1 MGIIF
6 EAFDGT
12 NWINKTGKMVRFTHG
27 LVARE
32 LEKIDFTLVNDDV
45 SVGQRVRAKRGTTT
59 FFEGVVYEKR
69 KKHAGRVEVEATA
82 YSDLILY
89 DRHVVFRLYDTGTT
103 AGAIIRDLAALEAGV
118 DVTNVDDGP
127 SLMSN
132 WAIENLPALQ
142 VMRSVARGTNYYIR
156 MRPGKVL
163 YFKPKAVGT
172 PVYTI
177 TQDKIIEAE
186 YSEDRW
192 RLKNRVI
199 YVGAG
204 GEVLADVS
212 EGGGDLPV
220 VVSDPFLADRN
231 EALRR
236 ANIRLALNKEYGRQL
251 KIVMGQNTFE
261 ASGIDLFSTVAVN
274 LPSLG
279 VSENMFVVEIEY
291 DPKSLQYTLTLGGKL
306 EFFEEFFS
314 ERIGGD
320 VAARFGGVSGEPELL
335 SALAAVSSEVG
346 GFARLSSSTK
356 HPVYINKPPLTLYN
370 ALNVTLN
377 SAGEAEL
384 VSGATSGS
392 FEVRLLPPSGL
403 TFISFV
409 EAYWDAYAGGGSVS
423 ASILDHDGNV
433 ILSVSDAVA
442 TRYIDLPRWPRGLN
456 HLTYRSASSWAASS
470 ASVSDVRLGPVGGW
484 CLKMTPS
491 TLGTYGT
498 ITYPASGSLGLALA
512 QFRYLRL
519 YLYGDYTN
527 NFNVKI
533 QLWQDATN
541 YLEGNIAVFPNEW
554 RKYEALIGTFM
565 KVGSPSTI
573 NAIKISS
580 PYILLIDSDHV
591 LLSHIYEVLRLK
603 FSLSRP
609 SAAAT
614 SPKVGAMR
622 VVWREGGA

>member
-1 MGIIF
+1 MGITL
-6 EAFDGT
+6 EVYDGAS
-12 NWINKTGKMVRFTHG
+12 WIDKTLKMVRFTHG
-27 LVARE
+27 LAARE

-45 SVGQRVRAKRGTTT
+45 SVGQRVRAKRGATI
-59 FFEGVVYEKR
+59 FFEGVVHERRKR
-69 KKHAGRVEVEATA
+69 HAERVEVEATA

-89 DRHVVFRLYDTGTT
+89 DRYVVFRSYATGTT
-103 AGAIIRDLAALEAGV
+103 AGAIIRDLANLETGV
-118 DVTNVDDGP
+118 NITNVDDGP
-127 SLMSN
+127 SLMAN
-132 WAIENLPALQ
+132 WAVENLPALQ

-156 MRPGKVL
+156 MRPGKIL
-163 YFKPKAVGT
+163 YFKPKTVGT
-172 PVYTI
+172 PIYTI

-212 EGGGDLPV
+212 EGAGDLPV
-220 VVSDPFLADRN
+220 VVSDPFLTDRN

-251 KIVMGQNTFE
+251 KIVMSQSTFE

-274 LPSLG
+274 LPSIG
-279 VSENMFVVEIEY
+279 VNENMFVVEIEY
-291 DPKSLQYTLTLGGKL
+291 DPRRLQYTLTLGGKL
-306 EFFEEFFS
+306 EFFEEFLS
-314 ERIGGD
+314 ERVGGD

-335 SALAAVSSEVG
+335 SALATVSSELEG
-346 GFARLSSSTK
+346 YTK
-356 HPVYINKPPLTLYN
+356 VSASMRHPAYVNKPPLTLYN

-377 SAGEAEL
+377 ESGEAVL

-392 FEVRLLPPSGL
+392 FEARLLPPSGL
-403 TFISFV
+403 MFVSFV
-409 EAYWDAYAGGGSVS
+409 EAYWDAYAEGGSVS
-423 ASILDHDGNV
+423 ASILDPDGNT
-433 ILSVSDAVA
+433 ILNVADAVA
-442 TRYIDLPRWPRGLN
+442 TRRIILPRWPRTLN
-456 HLTYRSASSWAASS
+456 HLTYRSASGWAASG
-470 ASVSDVRLGPVGGW
+470 ATVSDVRLGPVGGW
-484 CLKMTPS
+484 CLKMVPA

-498 ITYPASGSLGLALA
+498 ITYPATGGLNINLA

-527 NFNVKI
+527 KFTVKI
-533 QLWQDATN
+533 QLWQDASN
-541 YLEGNIAVFPNEW
+541 YLEGGLAVFPSEW
-554 RKYEALIGTFM
+554 RKYEAVIKTFM

-580 PYILLIDSDHV
+580 PYIVLIDSDHF
-591 LLSHIYEVLRLK
+591 LLSHVYEVLRLK

-609 SAAAT
+609 SATNT
-614 SPKVGAMR
+614 SPRVGAVR
-622 VVWREGGA
+622 IAWKEGGA

>member
-1 MGIIF
+1 MGITL
-6 EAFDGT
+6 EVYDGI
-12 NWINKTGKMVRFTHG
+12 NWIDKTLKMVRFTHG
-27 LVARE
+27 LAARE

-45 SVGQRVRAKRGTTT
+45 SVGQRVRAKRGATT
-59 FFEGVVYEKR
+59 FFEGVVHERRKR
-69 KKHAGRVEVEATA
+69 HAGRVEVEATA

-89 DRHVVFRLYDTGTT
+89 DRHVVFRSYATGTT

-118 DVTNVDDGP
+118 DTTNVDDGP
-127 SLMSN
+127 SLLAN
-132 WAIENLPALQ
+132 WAVENLPALQ

-156 MRPGKVL
+156 MRPNKIL

-172 PVYTI
+172 PIYTV

-212 EGGGDLPV
+212 EGAGDLPV

-236 ANIRLALNKEYGRQL
+236 ANIRLALNMEYGRQL
-251 KIVMGQNTFE
+251 KIAMSQSTFE

-291 DPKSLQYTLTLGGKL
+291 DPRILQYTLTLGGRL
-306 EFFEEFFS
+306 ELFEEFFS

-335 SALAAVSSEVG
+335 STLATVSSELRGYIRVS
-346 GFARLSSSTK
+346 ASTR
-356 HPVYINKPPLTLYN
+356 HPAYVNKPPLTLYN
-370 ALNVTLN
+370 ALNVKLN
-377 SAGEAEL
+377 AAGEAEL

-392 FEVRLLPPSGL
+392 FEARLLPPSGL
-403 TFISFV
+403 TFVSFV

-423 ASILDHDGNV
+423 ASILDPDGNT
-433 ILSVSDAVA
+433 ILNVADAVA
-442 TRYIDLPRWPRGLN
+442 TRRISLPRWPMALN
-456 HLTYRSASSWAASS
+456 RLTYRSASSWAASG
-470 ASVSDVRLGPVGGW
+470 ATVSDARLGPVGGW
-484 CLKMTPS
+484 CLKMVPS

-498 ITYPASGSLGLALA
+498 ITYPATGSLSLDLAR
-512 QFRYLRL
+512 FRYLRL
-519 YLYGDYTN
+519 YLYGDHIN
-527 NFNVKI
+527 NFTVKI
-533 QLWQDATN
+533 QLWQDASN
-541 YLEGNIAVFPNEW
+541 YLEGNLAVIPGEW
-554 RKYEALIGTFM
+554 RKYEAVINTFTRM
-565 KVGSPSTI
+565 GSPSMM
-573 NAIKISS
+573 NAIRISS
-580 PYILLIDSDHV
+580 PYTLLIDSDHV
-591 LLSHIYEVLRLK
+591 LLSHVYEALRLR
-603 FSLSRP
+603 FNLARP
-609 SAAAT
+609 SAT
-614 SPKVGAMR
+614 SASPRVGTVRIA
-622 VVWREGGA
+622 WREGGA